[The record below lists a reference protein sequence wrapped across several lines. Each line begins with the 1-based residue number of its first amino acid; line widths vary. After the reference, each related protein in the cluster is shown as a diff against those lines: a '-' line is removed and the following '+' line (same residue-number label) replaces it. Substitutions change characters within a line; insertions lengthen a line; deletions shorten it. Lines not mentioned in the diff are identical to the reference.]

1 MSPMQNARALTAR
14 SAVPALALLA
24 LSGVAHFAQAQS
36 ASPAPAISFSGY
48 VDADFAT
55 SLGSDFRNPRHLTGL
70 EVDLATTVTFSPTVS
85 AVLYTT
91 MNDGAV
97 PAQGAGNTWAPVKF
111 DGALLNWKYD
121 DKTLVY
127 VGDINQ
133 GTGYFNYYLNKRT
146 AAVVGEHTLRGAGFS
161 RAGWTVT
168 TGVTGMGNTDTAGA
182 PLPTSQWATFAKY
195 EYPLNE
201 RVTLTPSAKYTA
213 GVPGATPFVGGLSF
227 DGIFGAVTL
236 SADAAFNYYST
247 STDPGYT
254 VLVEP
259 TYARDRFTLAASL
272 FFNDRGDGSAVAPN
286 HPAQTVTGAALDRAY
301 VYVEP
306 GFALT
311 NRVSVGLPLEYHDAH
326 ADVVPTL
333 GYDRSVWAVPT
344 LYLYP
349 GSTVQWWIW
358 GQVIK
363 PLSSPVST
371 DPLFFAGSELIIN
384 F

>member
-14 SAVPALALLA
+14 FAMPALAVLA
-24 LSGVAHFAQAQS
+24 LSAPAPFAQAQS
-36 ASPAPAISFSGY
+36 ARPPAISFSGY

-55 SLGSDFRNPRHLTGL
+55 AFGSTFKDPQHITGL
-70 EVDLATTVTFSPTVS
+70 EVDLTTTVTFSPTVN

-111 DGALLNWKYD
+111 DGATLNWKYD
-121 DKTLVY
+121 DKTMVY
-127 VGDINQ
+127 IGDIIQ
-133 GTGYFNYYLNKRT
+133 GTGYANYYLNKRT
-146 AAVVGEHTLRGAGFS
+146 AVVVGEHAVRGAGFS
-161 RAGWTVT
+161 RDGWTVA
-168 TGVTGMGNTDTAGA
+168 TGVTGMGNTDSTGA
-182 PLPTSQWATFAKY
+182 PLPTSQWGTFVKY

-201 RVTLTPSAKYTA
+201 RMTLTPSVRYTA
-213 GVPGATPFVGGLSF
+213 GVPGATPVVGGLSF
-227 DGIFGAVTL
+227 DGTFGPVSL

-247 STDPGYT
+247 STDPGFT

-259 TYARDRFTLAASL
+259 TYTRDRFTLSASL
-272 FFNDRGDGSAVAPN
+272 FLNEWGTSIAPN
-286 HPAQTVTGAALDRAY
+286 HPAQTVTGAPLDRAY
-301 VYVEP
+301 LYVEP
-306 GFALT
+306 GYALSD
-311 NRVSVGLPLEYHDAH
+311 RVSVGLPLEFHDAH
-326 ADVVPTL
+326 ATEVANL
-333 GYDRSVWAVPT
+333 GYDQSVWAVPT

-349 GSTVQWWIW
+349 GANVQWWIW

-363 PLSSPVST
+363 PLSAPASK